1 MVAIQTKAETPDAS
15 KKLGY
20 AYSHKIL
27 FFLLIYSQMIT
38 KDPLKLL
45 KKINFH
51 TESTH
56 NDTLLRKVVYDRRL
70 TPLTDE

>member
-1 MVAIQTKAETPDAS
+1 
-15 KKLGY
+15 
-20 AYSHKIL
+20 
-27 FFLLIYSQMIT
+27 MIT

-56 NDTLLRKVVYDRRL
+56 KDTLLRKVVYDRRL

>member
-1 MVAIQTKAETPDAS
+1 
-15 KKLGY
+15 
-20 AYSHKIL
+20 
-27 FFLLIYSQMIT
+27 MIT

-56 NDTLLRKVVYDRRL
+56 NDTLLRKVCLLYTSDLRKVVYDRRL

>member
-1 MVAIQTKAETPDAS
+1 
-15 KKLGY
+15 
-20 AYSHKIL
+20 
-27 FFLLIYSQMIT
+27 MIT

-45 KKINFH
+45 KNVDFH

>member
-1 MVAIQTKAETPDAS
+1 
-15 KKLGY
+15 
-20 AYSHKIL
+20 
-27 FFLLIYSQMIT
+27 MIT

-45 KKINFH
+45 KKNNFH